1 MSIWCSVGG
10 ISRLGSSRLCCGK
23 GRLSVEKP
31 GENCVA
37 GNEVVDA
44 FGLVF
49 RKARMELNEFR
60 GSELEED
67 DRDSRSSSGVVTIMV
82 TGASGEFLKIV
93 EVLSFRRFSV
103 RGFWT

>member
-10 ISRLGSSRLCCGK
+10 IRRLGSSRLCCGNGK
-23 GRLSVEKP
+23 LSVEKP

-37 GNEVVDA
+37 GSEVVDA

-82 TGASGEFLKIV
+82 TGARGEFLKIV

-103 RGFWT
+103 RCFWT

>member
-10 ISRLGSSRLCCGK
+10 IRRLGSSRVFWGN
-23 GRLSVEKP
+23 GRLSVEKRR
-31 GENCVA
+31 ENCVA
-37 GNEVVDA
+37 GNEVDA
-44 FGLVF
+44 SGLVL

-60 GSELEED
+60 GSELEEE
-67 DRDSRSSSGVVTIMV
+67 DRDSMSSSGVVTIMV